1 MSSTEFEVIF
11 LDFEESKFE
20 VMFFDAKRYSNEKH
34 RYNNGKS

>member
-20 VMFFDAKRYSNEKH
+20 VMFFDAKKI
-34 RYNNGKS
+34 